1 MKISDRFQNRCFS
14 FAALIIPMTYIE
26 FEPLFLLSGGGGVH
40 PAIAKAVNLA
50 LFAGVL
56 YYLLRKP
63 VRGFFEARLAEVRK
77 MLERAAR
84 EKDEATQKMA
94 ELDARLNRLDAD
106 IAGIR
111 AQAERES
118 IAERERI
125 KVETQRELEK
135 VRATAVREI
144 DAARQIALADLKE
157 FTASKSVELA
167 EQIIRRELTPDDDRK
182 LIERAGNELS
192 RAR

>member
-1 MKISDRFQNRCFS
+1 MKLACRFENRNYS
-14 FAALIIPMTYIE
+14 FVLIPMMLTE
-26 FEPLFLLSGGGGVH
+26 FGPLFLLSGAGVH

-50 LFAGVL
+50 LFLGVL

-63 VRGFFEARLAEVRK
+63 IKGFFEARLADVRK
-77 MLERAAR
+77 TLERAAR
-84 EKDEATQKMA
+84 DKDEATQKMA

-106 IAGIR
+106 IAGIK

-118 IAERERI
+118 VAERERI
-125 KVETQRELEK
+125 QVETQREMEK

-157 FTASKSVELA
+157 FTANKSVELA
-167 EQIIRRELTPDDDRK
+167 EQIIRRELTPEDDRN
-182 LIERAGNELS
+182 LVQRAGQEMGK
-192 RAR
+192 AG

>member
-1 MKISDRFQNRCFS
+1 MKLSFRFENRNYS
-14 FAALIIPMTYIE
+14 FALIPMALTE
-26 FEPLFLLSGGGGVH
+26 FVPLFLLSGGGVH

-50 LFAGVL
+50 LFLGVL

-63 VRGFFEARLAEVRK
+63 IKGFFSARLADVRK
-77 MLERAAR
+77 TLERAAR
-84 EKDEATQKMA
+84 DKDEATQKMA

-106 IAGIR
+106 IAGIK

-118 IAERERI
+118 VAERERI
-125 KVETQRELEK
+125 QVETQREMEK

-157 FTASKSVELA
+157 FTANKSVELA
-167 EQIIRRELTPDDDRK
+167 EQIIRRELTPEDDRK
-182 LIERAGNELS
+182 LVERAGQEMG
-192 RAR
+192 RAS